1 MSGHLKISYMG
12 VNILSIGKK
21 LNVAFFSIVIVMGL
35 SIIIGLINQ
44 ISVEKKVDE
53 AFNNRM
59 KQVKLID
66 QIVINIYKQGLYTR
80 AIVLDNDQKYKDILD
95 PTVKEVDEQ
104 IKELQTYITAP
115 EMKEKWAQMNEYN
128 NSFNEHF
135 EQYKT
140 AINANKMD
148 EAKKIA
154 VEDISDVNNDLVNVA
169 NEMSDYQDKQLDNIQ
184 KDATS
189 LISSTELITVIGL
202 VISVLLA
209 IFFIRYIRLNIIQPL
224 GRVNEV
230 VKIVANGD
238 LTQDDIEQKSK
249 DEIGQLAESVN
260 MMKNNLN
267 TLVRNLQENA
277 EYLSTS
283 AEELTASTEEV
294 TATNEEISRQ
304 ITQTSEAAAESSAAS
319 NESSYA
325 MEETA
330 QGVQRIA
337 SSAQL
342 LNESAS
348 ETSNNSSQ
356 GVETVLK
363 ASTQMETIHSS
374 TDLVNN
380 LVVKLSEQTAEIA
393 KITNVITDITD
404 QTNLLALNA
413 SIEAAR
419 AGEHGKGFAVVA
431 DEVSKLAEQSKQS
444 ANAIKQLTADIQADT
459 DNVARA
465 VDHSLASVQD
475 GVNII
480 GEARQ
485 SFETISNSISE
496 MTAQIEDVSATS
508 EQLSAGA
515 QQVSASI
522 QDISNGAAQ
531 SAQNIDVI
539 VHAIEDQMTTM
550 QQVTSVATDL
560 SQSAQNLYDQIKM
573 FKV

>member
-1 MSGHLKISYMG
+1 M
-12 VNILSIGKK
+12 V
-21 LNVAFFSIVIVMGL
+21 FFSRTKAKELAPTLQQLMNDERKAVHISTALQQSTQHQMHMIQLTAEDLAILRVMRPALQSNLDSIVEKFYQNLEKESSLGDIIAKHSSVSRLSNTLRSHIGEMFDGVIDEQYLQKRYKIAEVHARIGLAPKWYMSAFQDLLNGFFVIV
-35 SIIIGLINQ
+35 SHSAFTQQEQYRIILAVSKILNLEQ
-44 ISVEKKVDE
+44 
-53 AFNNRM
+53 
-59 KQVKLID
+59 
-66 QIVINIYKQGLYTR
+66 QIVLESY
-80 AIVLDNDQKYKDILD
+80 
-95 PTVKEVDEQ
+95 E
-104 IKELQTYITAP
+104 
-115 EMKEKWAQMNEYN
+115 
-128 NSFNEHF
+128 
-135 EQYKT
+135 EQYQHSLYEE
-140 AINANKMD
+140 NA
-148 EAKKIA
+148 
-154 VEDISDVNNDLVNVA
+154 
-169 NEMSDYQDKQLDNIQ
+169 
-184 KDATS
+184 
-189 LISSTELITVIGL
+189 
-202 VISVLLA
+202 
-209 IFFIRYIRLNIIQPL
+209 R
-224 GRVNEV
+224 
-230 VKIVANGD
+230 
-238 LTQDDIEQKSK
+238 K
-249 DEIGQLAESVN
+249 DE
-260 MMKNNLN
+260 MM
-267 TLVRNLQENA
+267 QE
-277 EYLSTS
+277 
-283 AEELTASTEEV
+283 
-294 TATNEEISRQ
+294 I
-304 ITQTSEAAAESSAAS
+304 
-319 NESSYA
+319 
-325 MEETA
+325 
-330 QGVQRIA
+330 IA

-342 LNESAS
+342 QQIVSMTDGDLQAMNAVLSHLTTRSEQNVDMSDQLANTASVEKQRVHDTEAQGHTLLQTMEQIQSQVGDLYTLNE
-348 ETSNNSSQ
+348 EITN
-356 GVETVLK
+356 
-363 ASTQMETIHSS
+363 
-374 TDLVNN
+374 
-380 LVVKLSEQTAEIA
+380 IA
-393 KITNVITDITD
+393 KLITGIAD

>member
-1 MSGHLKISYMG
+1 MG

-59 KQVKLID
+59 EQVKLID

-80 AIVLDNDQKYKDILD
+80 AIILDNDQKYKDILD

-104 IKELQTYITAP
+104 IEELQSYITAP
-115 EMKEKWAQMNEYN
+115 EMKEKWTQMNEYN
-128 NSFNEHF
+128 NNFNTYF
-135 EQYKT
+135 EQYQT

-169 NEMSDYQDKQLDNIQ
+169 NDMSEYQDKQLDNIQ

-189 LISSTELITVIGL
+189 LINSTELITIIGL
-202 VISVLLA
+202 VISVLLS
-209 IFFIRYIRLNIIQPL
+209 IFFIRYIRMNIIQPL
-224 GRVNEV
+224 GHVNEV

-304 ITQTSEAAAESSAAS
+304 ITKTSEAAAESSAAS

-363 ASTQMETIHSS
+363 ASSQMETIHSS

-496 MTAQIEDVSATS
+496 MTSQIEDVSATS

-560 SQSAQNLYDQIKM
+560 SQSAQSLYDQIKM